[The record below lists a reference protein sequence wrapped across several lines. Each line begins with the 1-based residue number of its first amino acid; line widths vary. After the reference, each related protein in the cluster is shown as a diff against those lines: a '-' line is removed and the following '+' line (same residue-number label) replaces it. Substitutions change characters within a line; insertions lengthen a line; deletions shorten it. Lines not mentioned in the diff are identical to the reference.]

1 MLKFYKRIFMSENQ
15 DENENV
21 TNADTQAQIDAIIQ
35 AIDSKLESFKINI
48 LDEVSNIVSEKLGE
62 KLKEHVTKEVEVL
75 SRMDKARAEG
85 ENKVILGVL
94 GQKVP
99 NLSYYKSVK
108 NGSPVKGEGEE
119 HYGSFL
125 HTIAYM
131 MDMLQRIE
139 QQVQD
144 LPTNLKYYHDTIA
157 RVDTYVYDIEDTVL
171 HILSL
176 IETVFFY
183 NSDQI
188 IDRFDDYQTRAF
200 LQHSSPSVK
209 DKLSKSYLTFKKQAS
224 LHSDKRTES
233 LDIRLQTKKGPAVQE
248 LVDKTIKKSL
258 ETLEERIALRK
269 RSLQKDEALKHK
281 EGNEDIR
288 NLTQP
293 IKGIKQNG

>member
-1 MLKFYKRIFMSENQ
+1 MLENQ
-15 DENENV
+15 DKNGNV
-21 TNADTQAQIDAIIQ
+21 TNNDTQAQIDAIIQ
-35 AIDSKLESFKINI
+35 AIDGKLEAFKADI
-48 LDEVSNIVSEKLGE
+48 LEEVSSIVSEKLGE
-62 KLKEHVTKEVEVL
+62 KLREHVTKEVEVL

-85 ENKVILGVL
+85 ENKVIQGVL

-108 NGSPVKGEGEE
+108 NGSPIKGEGEE

-125 HTIAYM
+125 HTTSYM
-131 MDMLQRIE
+131 MDLLQRIE
-139 QQVQD
+139 QQIQD
-144 LPTNLKYYHDTIA
+144 MPANLKYYHDTIA

-183 NSDQI
+183 NSDPI

-200 LQHSSPSVK
+200 LQHPSPFVK

-224 LHSDKRTES
+224 LDSDKRTDS
-233 LDIRLQTKKGPAVQE
+233 LDIRLQTKRVPAIDEMVN
-248 LVDKTIKKSL
+248 KTIKKSL

-269 RSLQKDEALKHK
+269 RSLQKDETLKQK
-281 EGNEDIR
+281 EGSEDIR
-288 NLTQP
+288 NLAQP
-293 IKGIKQNG
+293 GKGIKSNG